1 MEKVKIAFI
10 GCGGMGGSHLSALK
24 EMYDNGYEDFE
35 IVAFCDIKKEHAQK
49 FAQDYTEH
57 TSKDVPVIEGVDELL
72 SSGIDFDAAA
82 IQVPHSEHHKEILKL
97 IEAGK
102 HVMTEKPL
110 GITLRPAKMIMDA
123 AQEQNVILQVAENY
137 RLSPKERAIAW
148 AIKEKMIG
156 EPRIMYMFDIGERQW
171 YWDWRDHLDISGGA
185 WTVDGGVHFA
195 DLWINALGDIKTVRA
210 LSKTYSTKRYK
221 KYQVDDETK
230 AIMEKNMKNYRNTRS
245 LLPANPD
252 SYFEPVEADVEDT
265 TSAILEF
272 ESGVLGTWLVSRAAP
287 GKPSREITVHGTLGS
302 ITWEQGIMNYRGEV
316 VMTQDELTDQ
326 YLESLSEDE
335 KEHLFPKGI
344 TETVTIEWR
353 YFIEALTKGRPLEVD
368 GMVAYKAMAV
378 PMAVYESAAR
388 DGEAIQMEDVLDL
401 TVEDYQG
408 PINKRIGL

>member
-1 MEKVKIAFI
+1 MKKMNIAFI
-10 GCGGMGGSHLSALK
+10 GCGGMGGAHLNALK
-24 EMYDNGYEDFE
+24 EMYDKGYDDFE
-35 IVAFCDIKKEHAQK
+35 IVAFCDIKKEHAEK
-49 FAQDYTEH
+49 FAEDYKAH
-57 TSKDVPVIEGVDELL
+57 TSKEVPVIVGVDSLL
-72 SSGIDFDAAA
+72 ESDIEFDAVA

-97 IEAGK
+97 IAAGK

-123 AQEQNVILQVAENY
+123 AEDAGIILKVAENY
-137 RLSPKERAIAW
+137 RLSPNERAIAW

-171 YWDWRDHLDISGGA
+171 YWDWRDHLDVSGGA

-230 AIMEKNMKNYRNTRS
+230 AIMAENMKNYRKTRS

-252 SYFEPVEADVEDT
+252 SYFEPIEADVEDT
-265 TSAILEF
+265 TTAILEF
-272 ESGVLGTWLVSRAAP
+272 ENGVLGTWLVSRAAP

-316 VMTQDELTDQ
+316 VISQEELTQ
-326 YLESLSEDE
+326 KYMESLSDDE
-335 KEHLFPKGI
+335 KEYLFPKGI
-344 TETVTIEWR
+344 TDTITIEWR
-353 YFIEALTKGRPLEVD
+353 YFIEALTKGRALEVN
-368 GMVAYKAMAV
+368 GMVGYKAMAV

-388 DGEAIQMEDVLDL
+388 NGEAVEMEDMLAL
-401 TVEDYQG
+401 KVEDYQG
-408 PINKRIGL
+408 PINERLGL